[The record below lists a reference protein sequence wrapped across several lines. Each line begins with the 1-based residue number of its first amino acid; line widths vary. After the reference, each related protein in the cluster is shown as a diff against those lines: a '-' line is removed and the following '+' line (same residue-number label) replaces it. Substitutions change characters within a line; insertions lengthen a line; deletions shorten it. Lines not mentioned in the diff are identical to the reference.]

1 MLFVGASGNDP
12 KNDLEAFLKDYAWIL
27 CVVVAVIIVLTIIVV
42 FAIKNKNKAGSKKEE
57 SKAPIS
63 EWVDALGGKDN
74 ILEVSSA
81 RSRLSVKLKQ
91 QDLVNRESLTKLG
104 VSSIVK
110 MSDKLTLVTNL
121 DNQKIE
127 ENIKNCLQN

>member
-42 FAIKNKNKAGSKKEE
+42 FVIKNNKAGNKKEE

-81 RSRLSVKLKQ
+81 GSRLSVKLKQ

>member
-42 FAIKNKNKAGSKKEE
+42 FVIKNNKAGNKKEE

-74 ILEVSSA
+74 ILEI
-81 RSRLSVKLKQ
+81 LTIKKLK
-91 QDLVNRESLTKLG
+91 
-104 VSSIVK
+104 
-110 MSDKLTLVTNL
+110 
-121 DNQKIE
+121 KILK
-127 ENIKNCLQN
+127 IACKTRQFF